1 MIEVAVMI
9 VGMPEE
15 EINMMTDLSKDL
27 EIETKRKTE
36 DIKMKEKIERVIE
49 ERKIEMMI
57 IAIVVEI
64 NQDKKEKEEVAA
76 MKEETETIG
85 IKTIVEAKNHKKI
98 HISNKEN
105 RYNEFEL
112 AIPQKQ
118 LSFRINFRKKLY

>member
-85 IKTIVEAKNHKKI
+85 IKITVEAKNHKRI

>member
-1 MIEVAVMI
+1 MIEVVVMI
-9 VGMPEE
+9 VEMPEE